1 MLSPTTR
8 SAPLVL
14 GVTPSAPSE
23 AHRAAWRRF
32 DTVFT
37 TCWDELLEARWAVFF
52 DALGVKWEYEKE
64 GFELED
70 GTRYLPDFWL
80 PERGVWVEVKGEKK
94 DGDTNK
100 AWELS
105 VQSGLPSVVVW
116 GLPDELSDVVCG
128 THSEESLYNK
138 IRLPAKADRNL
149 FNHTPQSS
157 SFPDKWGTVLKCPIC
172 DCENT
177 HVRDITNAFSD
188 DYMEWYGRGSAQRI
202 SMYCEEGCEWVVR
215 FGQHKGYTFFNV
227 EGATTMCKN
236 LVVFLAS
243 GDSDKL
249 ITAYTAARQARFEY
263 GENGA
268 PQNGKV

>member
-1 MLSPTTR
+1 MP
-8 SAPLVL
+8 
-14 GVTPSAPSE
+14 
-23 AHRAAWRRF
+23 H
-32 DTVFT
+32 
-37 TCWDELLEARWAVFF
+37 
-52 DALGVKWEYEKE
+52 Y
-64 GFELED
+64 
-70 GTRYLPDFWL
+70 
-80 PERGVWVEVKGEKK
+80 
-94 DGDTNK
+94 
-100 AWELS
+100 
-105 VQSGLPSVVVW
+105 
-116 GLPDELSDVVCG
+116 
-128 THSEESLYNK
+128 
-138 IRLPAKADRNL
+138 
-149 FNHTPQSS
+149 
-157 SFPDKWGTVLKCPIC
+157 

-268 PQNGKV
+268 PQNGKI